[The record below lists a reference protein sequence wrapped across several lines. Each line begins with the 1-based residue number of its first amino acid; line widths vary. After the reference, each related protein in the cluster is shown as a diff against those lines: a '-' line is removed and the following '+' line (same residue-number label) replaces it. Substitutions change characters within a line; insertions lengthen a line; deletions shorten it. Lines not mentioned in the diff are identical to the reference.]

1 MNDFSFRP
9 KARRNAIAAG
19 ILVQVEATVYV
30 VAGSTDTWHRQ
41 LRVGLLAL
49 GPNAWVSHEA
59 AAALHELEGT
69 PDERPAVF
77 TTMRGRRG
85 VRLRNGT
92 VHTTTLCGP
101 HDVIAVDG
109 FRCAS
114 ATRVVLDLAAE
125 GASDHRVAQAI
136 DSAVRLRKSAVVV
149 LEKRL
154 AALRGSGRPGV
165 RRLDRLLLDS
175 GGESVLERTF
185 LRLVRENGLPRP
197 KTQCRIPHGPRQVA
211 RVDFL
216 YEDERLVIEVSGRL
230 GHSTPS
236 ERAKDAQRRNELQ
249 DLGFA
254 VYEYTWG
261 DVTTRPRWVVE
272 TLRERLAR
280 RRAQT
285 LV

>member
-1 MNDFSFRP
+1 
-9 KARRNAIAAG
+9 
-19 ILVQVEATVYV
+19 
-30 VAGSTDTWHRQ
+30 
-41 LRVGLLAL
+41 
-49 GPNAWVSHEA
+49 
-59 AAALHELEGT
+59 
-69 PDERPAVF
+69 
-77 TTMRGRRG
+77 
-85 VRLRNGT
+85 
-92 VHTTTLCGP
+92 
-101 HDVIAVDG
+101 
-109 FRCAS
+109 
-114 ATRVVLDLAAE
+114 
-125 GASDHRVAQAI
+125 
-136 DSAVRLRKSAVVV
+136 
-149 LEKRL
+149 
-154 AALRGSGRPGV
+154 
-165 RRLDRLLLDS
+165 
-175 GGESVLERTF
+175 